1 MGGGGGGG
9 GGLAP
14 VACNFFPGRYIT
26 GRAYEWVRGRG
37 GYGVFCSPAF
47 SFSSCFVLVDYTRA
61 YTKVLVF

>member
-1 MGGGGGGG
+1 MRGYGGG
-9 GGLAP
+9 
-14 VACNFFPGRYIT
+14 
-26 GRAYEWVRGRG
+26 G